1 MIQKSKK
8 DFSRASRSNDFFV
21 TFLLFLMMDMMAA
34 GVTMEKAATNPCS
47 TICHRIIIIVM
58 RSIVILVL
66 SLAVSVV
73 PGHALTTQL
82 KQNQNIHQTTSES
95 INPSRRHAMLAGL
108 GGVASILLSQ
118 PKVASAAS
126 SGAAAF
132 EGTFSDPINH
142 PGGKRT
148 IRLLP
153 EMVGDYQLAEVVGGG
168 GFGEPKN
175 FLLPAMVLGDRAIII
190 DFSPKGGPRDF
201 TGVLNGKDIKFL
213 RDGNTWP
220 RLSE

>member
-1 MIQKSKK
+1 
-8 DFSRASRSNDFFV
+8 
-21 TFLLFLMMDMMAA
+21 MMRNN
-34 GVTMEKAATNPCS
+34 T
-47 TICHRIIIIVM
+47 
-58 RSIVILVL
+58 VILVL

-73 PGHALTTQL
+73 PGYGLTTQL
-82 KQNQNIHQTTSES
+82 KQNHQNIVDQTTTSSES

-108 GGVASILLSQ
+108 GGVASILLSH
-118 PKVASAAS
+118 PTVAGAVS
-126 SGAAAF
+126 SGGAAAF
-132 EGTFSDPINH
+132 EGTYSDPINH

-168 GFGEPKN
+168 GIGEPKN
-175 FLLPAMVLGDRAIII
+175 FVLPAMVLGDRAIII

-201 TGVLNGKDIKFL
+201 TGVLNGKDIKFI

-220 RLSE
+220 SE

>member
-1 MIQKSKK
+1 
-8 DFSRASRSNDFFV
+8 
-21 TFLLFLMMDMMAA
+21 MM
-34 GVTMEKAATNPCS
+34 
-47 TICHRIIIIVM
+47 M
-58 RSIVILVL
+58 RNIAILVL

-73 PGHALTTQL
+73 PGYGLATRL
-82 KQNQNIHQTTSES
+82 KQNQNIPQTTSES
-95 INPSRRHAMLAGL
+95 INPSRRHALLAGI
-108 GGVASILLSQ
+108 GGVASIMLSQ
-118 PKVASAAS
+118 PEVAGAAS

-132 EGTFSDPINH
+132 EGTYSDPINH

-168 GFGEPKN
+168 GIGEPKN
-175 FLLPAMVLGDRAIII
+175 YVLPAMVLGDRAIII

-201 TGVLNGKDIKFL
+201 SGVLNGKDIKFI